1 MSTSPK
7 PALRLLAAAAL
18 SLGAPRVARAFL
30 GIADT
35 SFVTVIANPA
45 EAANSIAKMEKLVA
59 AFRNGASSPVH
70 RPNKQRKQLR
80 RSRAI

>member
-7 PALRLLAAAAL
+7 LALRLLAAAAL

-45 EAANSIAKMEKLVA
+45 EAANW
-59 AFRNGASSPVH
+59 ASDLE
-70 RPNKQRKQLR
+70 RLNDQL
-80 RSRAI
+80 